1 MWRRSYVGAGR
12 SLSRGI
18 CFSPVVLLVLM
29 LVTAWAQSNPI
40 VIENQQPGSS
50 GWEPDYDHVGTDA
63 VGQIKGYAS
72 AVSVNKGQNIT
83 FYVSVNPAQSYNLD
97 IYRIGYYQGLGGRLV
112 QHIGPLN
119 GVRQATCPIDPT
131 MGTIECRWTPSYTLT
146 VPTSWTSGI
155 YVGALTNAQGFKN
168 YMMFVVR
175 DDSRVAALVYNQPVT
190 TYQAN
195 NNYPNDNQ
203 TGKSLYDYTS
213 YRPITITGQRSAAKV
228 SLTGRITTQAWRK
241 CSVARRRSISYGG
254 WSDPDMTWRIRP
266 TSTYTPT
273 AIAC

>member
-1 MWRRSYVGAGR
+1 M
-12 SLSRGI
+12 
-18 CFSPVVLLVLM
+18 
-29 LVTAWAQSNPI
+29 
-40 VIENQQPGSS
+40 
-50 GWEPDYDHVGTDA
+50 GTDA
-63 VGQIKGYAS
+63 IGQIKGYAS

-155 YVGALTNAQGFKN
+155 YVGTLTNAQGFKN

-195 NNYPNDNQ
+195 NNYPKRQPD
-203 TGKSLYDYTS
+203 
-213 YRPITITGQRSAAKV
+213 
-228 SLTGRITTQAWRK
+228 RK
-241 CSVARRRSISYGG
+241 EPVRLHKL
-254 WSDPDMTWRIRP
+254 WSDHDHWTAFRSEGLVRPAVLRLRPGGNARWHGGDQFHTVAGAIRI
-266 TSTYTPT
+266 
-273 AIAC
+273 